1 MEKLKREIQYETL
14 VKDVPR
20 EDIVTEM
27 LKDKVKENRILK
39 MLSIIELVIIICVII
54 GAVYIFGTYDIE
66 STTTPETITTTETY
80 GFGGDFEQYND
91 NSSDNSRSICE
102 TNCV

>member
-20 EDIVTEM
+20 EGVVTEM

-39 MLSIIELVIIICVII
+39 MLSIIELVIIICGII
-54 GAVYIFGTYDIE
+54 GG
-66 STTTPETITTTETY
+66 
-80 GFGGDFEQYND
+80 
-91 NSSDNSRSICE
+91 SIYLWNIRC
-102 TNCV
+102 